1 MTLELRLI
9 CAAFAVYRLA
19 RLITQDDG
27 PFSVFKRLREWAAVN
42 GKESV
47 AELLNCPFCLGVWF
61 ALIAA
66 ALVLMPT
73 LAGDVI
79 LVWLGLAGAQSFL
92 QAKTE

>member
-19 RLITQDDG
+19 RLITQDEG

-42 GKESV
+42 SEGMADLV
-47 AELLNCPFCLGVWF
+47 ICPFCLGVWF
-61 ALIAA
+61 AAIVA
-66 ALVLMPT
+66 ALVIMPT
-73 LAGDVI
+73 LVGEAI

>member
-1 MTLELRLI
+1 
-9 CAAFAVYRLA
+9 
-19 RLITQDDG
+19 
-27 PFSVFKRLREWAAVN
+27 
-42 GKESV
+42 
-47 AELLNCPFCLGVWF
+47 VWF